1 MNISGILA
9 IGNGE
14 KCPYC
19 EIIIEENMDTLK
31 HLMNEHPKEL
41 EQPLFKGE

>member
-1 MNISGILA
+1 MSISGILA

-19 EIIIEENMDTLK
+19 EITIQENTDTLK
-31 HLMNEHPKEL
+31 HLIDKHAKEL
-41 EQPLFKGE
+41 EQTLFKGE